1 MACMNATLPK
11 VEEALV
17 GLRSAITSL
26 TSALDGEVANEARIL
41 RQVIQQ
47 VRALSFRTTTINGA
61 RLAARRVSLLEEA
74 GQTLTRR
81 LQADRAAAGACFQF
95 TGQYTFAA
103 TSRSVGFPG
112 SDSRTT
118 PRYVF
123 EVFGMAATLQPRRA
137 PS

>member
-47 VRALSFRTTTINGA
+47 VRARSFRTTTINGA

-95 TGQYTFAA
+95 TGQYTAGGDA
-103 TSRSVGFPG
+103 LICG
-112 SDSRTT
+112 
-118 PRYVF
+118 
-123 EVFGMAATLQPRRA
+123 A
-137 PS
+137 PSFGQKRAGWPCCAACAAKREAAVALTIC